1 MTLPRKL
8 PFALTSLIRAWRL
21 VLSHDIR
28 FFRLGIG
35 VTLFLLLAER
45 FCLLGTP
52 FLFSRLV
59 AHFSSV
65 DARLTLPVAL
75 IISYAGLIF
84 LRSAFSALQELVY
97 QPVGQRVQALTAQEA
112 FRHLLDLPYR
122 FHRDRQTGSLTR
134 AIERGSEAAD
144 TLLRLALFNI
154 LPAILDT
161 GLTIAVVF
169 SFLGGRYA
177 CVLLI
182 ALLLYV
188 ALAQWFVRQ
197 RVRARRQR
205 NEANGRAQHFL
216 LDSLLNFEA
225 VRHFAN
231 EPHEFGRYEK
241 ARLEQEKASLRMTLV
256 AGLSSVSQNAMIA
269 LATLTIFL
277 MAARDLAAGALDV
290 AAFVLIGT
298 YLRTLYQAIISLNI
312 VYAGWRNACVD
323 LEHLTD
329 LMEEAPRSIVPASDV
344 ETGQGDGDRA
354 LEEARPASLAF
365 DAVRFDY
372 DGREILHGLSFS
384 ASPGETI
391 ALVGPTGAGKS
402 TIARLILGAYAPGA
416 GRVLL
421 DGRDVSSI
429 PPAELHRIIGV
440 VPQETQL
447 FNDTI
452 GYNIA
457 YGHLEAC
464 QEEIVAAA
472 RIAQIHDFIDGL
484 EQGYDTLVGE
494 RGLKLSGGERQRI
507 ALARIILRK
516 PRLLLLDEA
525 TSALD
530 TGTEQ
535 RLMDALRRVTERQ
548 TTIAIAHRLSTIR
561 HATRILVIEGGKIVE
576 QGAHDALMDLQG
588 HYFAMVTNQ
597 SGSVSGFPDEV
608 ALRVE
613 PGHSVRKGKLHDR
626 AG

>member
-1 MTLPRKL
+1 MILPRTL
-8 PFALTSLIRAWRL
+8 PFAVTSLARAWRL

-28 FFRLGIG
+28 YFRLGIG
-35 VTLFLLLAER
+35 VTLVLLLAER
-45 FCLLGTP
+45 LCLLGTP
-52 FLFSRLV
+52 YLFSRLV
-59 AHFSSV
+59 AHFSV
-65 DARLTLPVAL
+65 PDLRVVVPVAL
-75 IISYAGLIF
+75 ILSYAGLIF
-84 LRSAFSALQELVY
+84 FRSAFSALQELVY
-97 QPVGQRVQALTAQEA
+97 QPVGQRLQALTAQEA

-122 FHRDRQTGSLTR
+122 FHRDRQTGALTR

-161 GLTIAVVF
+161 GLTIGVVF

-177 CVLLI
+177 CVILV
-182 ALLLYV
+182 ALLFYIG
-188 ALAQWFVRQ
+188 LAQWFVRQ

-205 NEANGRAQHFL
+205 NDANGKAQHFL

-231 EPHEFGRYEK
+231 EQHEFSRYET
-241 ARLEQEKASLRMTLV
+241 ARLAQEKASLRMTFV

-269 LATLTIFL
+269 VATLIIFF
-277 MAARDLAAGALDV
+277 MAASDLAAGKLDV
-290 AAFVLIGT
+290 AAFVMIGT

-329 LMEEAPRSIVPASDV
+329 LMDEAPRGGGLERGDTTRGREDMTPAALDF
-344 ETGQGDGDRA
+344 ETV
-354 LEEARPASLAF
+354 S
-365 DAVRFDY
+365 FDY
-372 DGREILHGLSFS
+372 DGREILHDLSFS
-384 ASPGETI
+384 VVPGETI
-391 ALVGPTGAGKS
+391 ALVGSTGAGKS
-402 TIARLILGAYAPGA
+402 TIARLILGAYAPA
-416 GRVLL
+416 SGRILL
-421 DGRDVSSI
+421 DGRDLSGIS
-429 PPAELHRIIGV
+429 PAELHRMIGV

-457 YGHLEAC
+457 YGRLDAT
-464 QEEIVAAA
+464 QDEIRDAA
-472 RIAQIHDFIDGL
+472 RLAQIDDFIDGL
-484 EQGYDTLVGE
+484 EEGYETLVGE

-535 RLMDALRRVTERQ
+535 RLMDALRQVTARQ
-548 TTIAIAHRLSTIR
+548 STIAIAHRLSTIR
-561 HATRILVIEGGKIVE
+561 HADLILVIEAGRIVE
-576 QGAHDALMDLQG
+576 QGTHDALMKAQG
-588 HYFAMVTNQ
+588 RYFGMVTNQ
-597 SGSVSGFPDEV
+597 SDPVSGFPDEGV
-608 ALRVE
+608 LRVE
-613 PGHSVRKGKLHDR
+613 TGHPVKRGESP
-626 AG
+626 

>member
-1 MTLPRKL
+1 MILPRTLP
-8 PFALTSLIRAWRL
+8 FSVTSLTRAWRL

-28 FFRLGIG
+28 YFRLGIG
-35 VTLFLLLAER
+35 GTLLLLLAER
-45 FCLLGTP
+45 LCLLGTP
-52 FLFSRLV
+52 YLFSRLV
-59 AHFSSV
+59 AYFSSPDLRIV
-65 DARLTLPVAL
+65 VPVTLIL
-75 IISYAGLIF
+75 SYAGLIF
-84 LRSAFSALQELVY
+84 FRSAFSALQELVY
-97 QPVGQRVQALTAQEA
+97 QPVGQRLQALTAQEA

-122 FHRDRQTGSLTR
+122 FHRDRQTGALTR

-169 SFLGGRYA
+169 SFLGARYA
-177 CVLLI
+177 CVILV
-182 ALLLYV
+182 ALLFYI

-197 RVRARRQR
+197 RVKARRQR
-205 NEANGRAQHFL
+205 NDANGKAQHFL

-231 EPHEFGRYEK
+231 ERHEFSRYET
-241 ARLEQEKASLRMTLV
+241 ARLAQEKASLRMTFV
-256 AGLSSVSQNAMIA
+256 AGLSSVSQNVMIA
-269 LATLTIFL
+269 VATLIIFF
-277 MAARDLAAGALDV
+277 MAAGDMVAGKLDV

-298 YLRTLYQAIISLNI
+298 YLRTLYQAVISLNI

-323 LEHLTD
+323 LENLTD
-329 LMEEAPRSIVPASDV
+329 LMDEAPRGGDPEPDIKPDGNAEILMPA
-344 ETGQGDGDRA
+344 A
-354 LEEARPASLAF
+354 LDFEKVS
-365 DAVRFDY
+365 FDY
-372 DGREILHGLSFS
+372 DGREILHDLSFS
-384 ASPGETI
+384 VAPGETV

-402 TIARLILGAYAPGA
+402 TIARLILGAYAPA
-416 GRVLL
+416 SGRILL
-421 DGRDVSSI
+421 DGRDLSCIS
-429 PPAELHRIIGV
+429 PAELHRMIGV

-457 YGHLEAC
+457 YGRLDAT
-464 QEEIVAAA
+464 QGEIEQAA
-472 RIAQIHDFIDGL
+472 RLAQIDGFIDEL

-535 RLMDALRRVTERQ
+535 RLMEALRQVTARQ

-561 HATRILVIEGGKIVE
+561 HADLILVIESGRIVE
-576 QGAHDALMDLQG
+576 KGTHDALMGLKAR
-588 HYFAMVTNQ
+588 YFAMITNQ
-597 SGSVSGFPDEV
+597 SDPVSGFPDEGD
-608 ALRVE
+608 LRVG
-613 PGHSVRKGKLHDR
+613 PGHPVNRGESP
-626 AG
+626 